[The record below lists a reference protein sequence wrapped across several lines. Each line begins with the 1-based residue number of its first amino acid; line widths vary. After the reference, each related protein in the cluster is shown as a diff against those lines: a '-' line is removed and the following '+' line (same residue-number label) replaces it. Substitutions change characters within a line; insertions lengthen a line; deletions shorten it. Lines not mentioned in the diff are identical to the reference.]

1 MFRGF
6 GGFHLRG
13 FWHHIGEEAHHD
25 LEVLP
30 LVAFEHFVKCLLDA
44 VRLTQNQLANKR
56 LRFCG
61 DSVGASFRS
70 RHSLG
75 FNILSRVLSTL
86 LRNTIR
92 SASFLET
99 RAERQSIPLPIQQVK
114 LTLNRGRFTIES
126 FMTEPPFRSHRRFR
140 GGRYRT
146 LRPLPIHR
154 RAATPDGF
162 GFRIPCQLCGSI
174 LADLD
179 LHRRIVTAFA

>member
-1 MFRGF
+1 MWRYSFLLHSNTSSRASWMRLVSPRMRSLKSDFVAAVIRLGVPF
-6 GGFHLRG
+6 GLGIVWALIF
-13 FWHHIGEEAHHD
+13 
-25 LEVLP
+25 
-30 LVAFEHFVKCLLDA
+30 
-44 VRLTQNQLANKR
+44 
-56 LRFCG
+56 
-61 DSVGASFRS
+61 SVGFFQPSFATS
-70 RHSLG
+70 
-75 FNILSRVLSTL
+75 
-86 LRNTIR
+86 IR

-126 FMTEPPFRSHRRFR
+126 FMTEPPFRSHHRFR

-174 LADLD
+174 LADLY

>member
-1 MFRGF
+1 MEVFLCCIRIL
-6 GGFHLRG
+6 LRG
-13 FWHHIGEEAHHD
+13 
-25 LEVLP
+25 
-30 LVAFEHFVKCLLDA
+30 LLDA
-44 VRLTQNQLANKR
+44 VGFTEDEVAHKR
-56 LRFCG
+56 LRFCS
-61 DSVGASFRS
+61 D
-70 RHSLG
+70 SLG
-75 FNILSRVLSTL
+75 LPFVLGIVWALIFSGGFFQPSFATS
-86 LRNTIR
+86 IR

-99 RAERQSIPLPIQQVK
+99 RAERQSIPLPIQQVN

>member
-1 MFRGF
+1 M
-6 GGFHLRG
+6 
-13 FWHHIGEEAHHD
+13 
-25 LEVLP
+25 EVLP
-30 LVAFEHFVKCLLDA
+30 FVAFEHFIKCLLDA
-44 VRLTQNQLANKR
+44 VRLTQNQLAHER

-70 RHSLG
+70 GIVWALIFSVG
-75 FNILSRVLSTL
+75 FFQPSFATS
-86 LRNTIR
+86 IR

-114 LTLNRGRFTIES
+114 LTLNRGRLTIES

-146 LRPLPIHR
+146 LRPLPSHR

>member
-1 MFRGF
+1 M
-6 GGFHLRG
+6 
-13 FWHHIGEEAHHD
+13 
-25 LEVLP
+25 EVLP
-30 LVAFEHFVKCLLDA
+30 LVAIEHFVKCLLDA
-44 VRLTQNQLANKR
+44 VCLTQNQFAHER
-56 LRFCG
+56 LRFSVTLLG
-61 DSVGASFRS
+61 LPFVLGIVWALIFSVGLFQPSFATS
-70 RHSLG
+70 
-75 FNILSRVLSTL
+75 
-86 LRNTIR
+86 IR

-174 LADLD
+174 LADLY